1 MHFLSKIKNKSDII
15 LYQEV
20 NVIYFIFIENRSY
33 ERNKWSNIYIAYQ
46 DHIKVMIPS
55 YQDKDKH
62 IAKSNRIFKE
72 NSSHDGLSNW
82 SSAIDIK

>member
-1 MHFLSKIKNKSDII
+1 
-15 LYQEV
+15 
-20 NVIYFIFIENRSY
+20 
-33 ERNKWSNIYIAYQ
+33 
-46 DHIKVMIPS
+46 MIPS

-62 IAKSNRIFKE
+62 IAVSNRIFNE